1 MGQPA
6 ALRRADWIR
15 TAAKALFKGAHVTRR
30 TFFSGI
36 TLGLLAT
43 PRGAEAQ
50 QARVYR
56 AGVILQSLLARGEQV
71 V

>member
-1 MGQPA
+1 
-6 ALRRADWIR
+6 
-15 TAAKALFKGAHVTRR
+15 VTRR
-30 TFFSGI
+30 TFISGI

-56 AGVILQSLLARGEQV
+56 VGVILQSLLARGDEAIQSVPDPGAPNV